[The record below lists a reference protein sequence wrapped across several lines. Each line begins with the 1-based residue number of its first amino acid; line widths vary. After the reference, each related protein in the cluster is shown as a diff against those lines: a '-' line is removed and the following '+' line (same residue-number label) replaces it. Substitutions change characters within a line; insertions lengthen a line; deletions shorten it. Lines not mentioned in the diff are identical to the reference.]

1 MRLIDLIAGSRTDL
15 HLVENANIHITGL
28 TADSRQVQCGFLFA
42 ALAGSRADGRVYI
55 DEAVRRGAAA
65 VLAAPGTAR
74 PESFDSG
81 AFDRVALVLDEN
93 PRRRFALMAARFYPR
108 QPKTVA
114 AVTGT
119 NGKTSVV
126 CFLRQIWAALGHQA
140 ASIGTLGIIAPGIDQ
155 PGELDHSRS
164 VTLHQTLARLAEAGV
179 DRLAIEASS
188 HGLDQYRLDGVA
200 DRRRRLHQPEPR
212 SSRLPRH
219 NGCVPLGEA
228 AAVLRARR

>member
-1 MRLIDLIAGSRTDL
+1 MRF
-15 HLVENANIHITGL
+15 LVRGAR
-28 TADSRQVQCGFLFA
+28 RQPCG
-42 ALAGSRADGRVYI
+42 RAYI

-65 VLAAPGTAR
+65 ILAAPGTAR

-93 PRRRFALMAARFYPR
+93 PRRRFALMAARFYLR

-140 ASIGTLGIIAPGIDQ
+140 ASMGTLGTIAPGIDQ
-155 PGELDHSRS
+155 RGSLTTPDP
-164 VTLHQTLARLAEAGV
+164 VTLHRTLARLEEAGV

-188 HGLDQYRLDGVA
+188 HGLDQYRLDGVQIAAAAFTNLSRDHLDYHGTMGAYLSAKLRLFSELVVGGGAAVVCADAAHA
-200 DRRRRLHQPEPR
+200 DRSAQSR
-212 SSRLPRH
+212 SRG
-219 NGCVPLGEA
+219 GCA
-228 AAVLRARR
+228 C